1 MISTEELV
9 EAIIRINRKDPGNEK
24 FSLNDDQLEAILHDE
39 GALWILAGPGTGKTE
54 VLTIRCIKNMLV
66 DDIAPR
72 SIVITT
78 FTKKAAAR
86 LIEKISKYMEAL
98 REEFKGKYDMS
109 SIAESELRV
118 GTLHSICEDIL
129 TRNRYEKFLNTTV
142 IDDIQQRMFVYEHS
156 EYANIKSETPE
167 YNEGADFWKE
177 IHPVLSGFPD
187 IWSVSKVPP
196 KRLRSKNIC
205 KLVNLATDYGFT
217 SEKLKK
223 RGEERNDSCL
233 VYISKM
239 MEDYYRKLE
248 KYHLCDQ
255 TLIQRYFLDFLE
267 TVAGKKFIVGDKGN
281 PLNPGIKCLLVDEYQ
296 DTNPIQEM
304 IYFEMCKYL
313 DGKICIVGD
322 DDQALYRFRGG
333 FVEAMTMFDQRV
345 SEHLPGISVTKVQ
358 LRSNYRSHNKIV
370 DWINYQI
377 STRNA
382 MMVPGARAP
391 DKMPL
396 IARSEIGSGN
406 GWVAVSKLIP
416 PNDVKKND
424 AKDYIAEKIV
434 DVIEFLVKNDIATSD
449 QICILQ
455 KSTMLD
461 SEKGNVLYKVEQG
474 LKNINI
480 NTYNPRSKSHHEN
493 PIIEEFLGIIM
504 TVLEGGR
511 DTKDFINYGYD
522 ETVKYVQRCKAR
534 VANMCTRPE
543 CKELCNYIDMSK
555 IAIEQSDH
563 GIDMRINYITD
574 EHKLSKDS
582 PTIRDMCYNILN
594 YDYFMRHVENDSPE
608 SFAIRDIMTLINAFA
623 TLPDTFG
630 ESDRDRLHR
639 DKIDRKR
646 VDTWFVRG
654 LYQQVLD
661 IICNEGFDEQDR
673 EGLIVPPGH
682 VPILTIHAAKGLE
695 FPIVISILSSTKK
708 GKPEYKLEEFFEVLG
723 GAPTQT
729 RIREEQD
736 AIRLFYVAYSRA
748 QHMLLIVAESSQIKP
763 EEAWGFTRNGVSHTD
778 FVRIFNEE
786 DLI

>member
-1 MISTEELV
+1 MISIEELV
-9 EAIIRINRKDPGNEK
+9 EAIIRINRRDPGNEN
-24 FSLNDDQLEAILHDE
+24 FSLNNDQLDAIMHDE
-39 GALWILAGPGTGKTE
+39 GGLWILAGPGTGKTE

-72 SIVITT
+72 SIIITT
-78 FTKKAAAR
+78 FTKKASAR

-109 SIAESELRV
+109 SIAESELKI
-118 GTLHSICEDIL
+118 GTLHSICEDVL
-129 TRNRYEKFLNTTV
+129 TRNRYEKFLNTSV

-156 EYANIKSETPE
+156 KYSNMTKGTTE
-167 YNEGADFWKE
+167 YNESANFWKG
-177 IHPVLSGFPD
+177 IHPLLSTFPD
-187 IWSVSKVPP
+187 HWASSKMPS

-223 RGEERNDSCL
+223 IGEERNDSRL
-233 VYISKM
+233 IFISDLM
-239 MEDYYRKLE
+239 DDYYEKLE
-248 KYHLCDQ
+248 KHKLCDQ

-267 TVAGKKFIVGDKGN
+267 AAVGKRFMEGDKEN

-296 DTNPIQEM
+296 DTNPIQEL

-313 DGKICIVGD
+313 NGRICVVGD

-333 FVEAMTMFDQRV
+333 FVEAMTMFDQRI
-345 SEHLPGISVTKVQ
+345 SERLPEIAITKVQ
-358 LRSNYRSHNKIV
+358 LRYNYRSHDKIV
-370 DWINYQI
+370 DWINHQI
-377 STRNA
+377 SSREA
-382 MMVPGARAP
+382 MRRPGARAP

-396 IARSEIGSGN
+396 IAQSEIRSG
-406 GWVAVSKLIP
+406 GRWIAVSKLIP
-416 PNDVKKND
+416 PKSMQKDE
-424 AKDYIAEKIV
+424 AKDYISKKIV
-434 DVIEFLVKNDIATSD
+434 EIIEFLVKSELATSD

-461 SEKGNVLYKVEQG
+461 SEKGNILYKVEQG
-474 LKNINI
+474 LKAADI

-493 PIIEEFLGIIM
+493 PIIEEFLGIIF

-511 DTKDFINYGYD
+511 DTKFFIDYGYD
-522 ETVKYVQRCKAR
+522 ETVKYIQRCKGR
-534 VANMCTRPE
+534 VANMNTRPE
-543 CKELCNYIDMSK
+543 CKELCNYIEMSK
-555 IAIEQSDH
+555 TAIVQSDH
-563 GIDMRINYITD
+563 GNDERINYITD
-574 EHKLSKDS
+574 EYTLSEDS

-594 YDYFMRHVENDSPE
+594 YDYFMNHVENDSPE
-608 SFAIRDIMTLINAFA
+608 SFAVRDIMTLINAYA

-630 ESDRDRLHR
+630 EPDRDRLRR
-639 DKIDRKR
+639 DKKDRKYI
-646 VDTWFVRG
+646 DEWFVRRF
-654 LYQQVLD
+654 YQQVLD

-695 FPIVISILSSTKK
+695 FPIIISILSSTRK
-708 GKPEYKLEEFFEVLG
+708 GKPEYKLEEFFDVLD
-723 GAPTQT
+723 PINTPT

-748 QHMLLIVAESSQIKP
+748 QHILLIVTDDSRIKP
-763 EEAWGFTRNGVSHTD
+763 EEAWGLAREGISHVN
-778 FVRIFNEE
+778 FVEIFNVE
-786 DLI
+786 DQI